1 MNPND
6 SQERLSRREVIK
18 WFVAAAA
25 VMSANNSLPLN
36 GAAAFGAEATKA
48 AGGAGARPYGTDPD
62 LMKIYNR
69 GDVWPLTLTEPQRRT
84 VTALCDVILPADH
97 LGPAASAVGVPAFID
112 EWVSAPYPLQQADRP
127 IILDGLAS
135 LETESKK
142 RFTQEFSALTPAQQ
156 QAICDDICNTET
168 ARPEFKPAA
177 AFFAQFRSIAAGGY
191 FSTPEGW
198 KAIGYVGNI
207 PTATFD
213 GPPKEVLEKLGV
225 EQTVE

>member
-25 VMSANNSLPLN
+25 VMSANNSLPLS
-36 GAAAFGAEATKA
+36 GAAAIGADATDA
-48 AGGAGARPYGTDPD
+48 AGARPYGTDPD
-62 LMKIYNR
+62 LTKIYKR
-69 GDVWPLTLTEPQRRT
+69 GDVWPLTLTEQQRRT

-97 LGPAASAVGVPAFID
+97 LGPAASALGVPAFID
-112 EWVSAPYPLQQADRP
+112 EWVSAPYPMQQADRP
-127 IILDGLAS
+127 VILNGLAW

-142 RFTQEFSALTPAQQ
+142 RFTKEFSALTPAQQ
-156 QAICDDICNTET
+156 QAICDDICDTEK
-168 ARPEFKPAA
+168 AKPEFKQAA
-177 AFFAQFRSIAAGGY
+177 SFFARFRSIAAGGY

-198 KAIGYVGNI
+198 KAIGYVGNV

-213 GPPKEVLEKLGV
+213 GPPRDVLEKLGV
-225 EQTVE
+225 EQTVT